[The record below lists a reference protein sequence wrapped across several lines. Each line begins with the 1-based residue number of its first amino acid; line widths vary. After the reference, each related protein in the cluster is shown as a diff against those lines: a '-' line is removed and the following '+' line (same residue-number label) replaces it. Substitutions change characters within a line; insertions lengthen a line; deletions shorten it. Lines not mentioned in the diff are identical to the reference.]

1 MIRSS
6 EGDCARFKNKK
17 AGTKPA
23 FYSLLELYLGDYLDL
38 YQNILGQGLYRYA
51 GTRGL

>member
-17 AGTKPA
+17 TGTKPA
-23 FYSLLELYLGDYLDL
+23 FYSLLELYLGDNLDL
-38 YQNILGQGLYRYA
+38 YQNILGQGLDRYT
-51 GTRGL
+51 GTCGL